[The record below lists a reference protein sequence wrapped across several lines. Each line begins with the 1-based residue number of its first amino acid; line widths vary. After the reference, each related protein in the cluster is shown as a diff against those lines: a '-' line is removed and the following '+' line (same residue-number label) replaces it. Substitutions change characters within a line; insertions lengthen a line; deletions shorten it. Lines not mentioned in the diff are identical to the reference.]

1 KVCGYTGTAAD
12 HACPRCD
19 GEMYQRDDD
28 KPQTIRQRLAV
39 YEEQTLPLIAYYQE
53 RGLLNKVDGDRP
65 VDVVYSDV
73 KDQLGL

>member
-1 KVCGYTGTAAD
+1 
-12 HACPRCD
+12 
-19 GEMYQRDDD
+19 MYQRDDD